1 MFFDYLLPNQ
11 EKKRHLKK
19 LLIAVSVINAGM
31 YFIIYSYFDY
41 ILESSPAL
49 VMPALAIS
57 FIKILFLIA
66 IGFSAGLIISLIR
79 GFDGVKSTFDYRM
92 FIMLSAIPIIML
104 LLSGGQVTN
113 FIIVRF
119 FGANKK
125 LAELVFYIF
134 SRDYIWAL
142 LTGFIAG
149 VCIKLRFKRN
159 RQLRIT
165 TNWEVK

>member
-19 LLIAVSVINAGM
+19 LLIAFSVINAGM

-49 VMPALAIS
+49 VMPASAIS

-79 GFDGVKSTFDYRM
+79 GFDGVKSTFDYKM

-165 TNWEVK
+165 SNWEVK

>member
-1 MFFDYLLPNQ
+1 
-11 EKKRHLKK
+11 LKK
-19 LLIAVSVINAGM
+19 LLIAVSIINAGL

-41 ILESSPAL
+41 ILENSQSL
-49 VMPALAIS
+49 IMSALAIS

-66 IGFSAGLIISLIR
+66 IGFSAGLIISLMR
-79 GFDGVKSTFDYRM
+79 GFEGAKSTFDYKM
-92 FIMLSAIPIIML
+92 FIMLSIVPVVML

-119 FGANKK
+119 FSANKK
-125 LAELVFYIF
+125 LAELAFYIF

-149 VCIKLRFKRN
+149 VCVKLRFKRN
-159 RQLRIT
+159 HQLRIT
-165 TNWEVK
+165 NNGEVK

>member
-1 MFFDYLLPNQ
+1 
-11 EKKRHLKK
+11 LKK
-19 LLIAVSVINAGM
+19 LLIAVSIINAGL

-41 ILESSPAL
+41 ILENSQSL
-49 VMPALAIS
+49 IMSALAIS

-66 IGFSAGLIISLIR
+66 IGFSAGLIISLMR
-79 GFDGVKSTFDYRM
+79 GFEGAKSTFDYKM
-92 FIMLSAIPIIML
+92 FIMLSIVPVVML

-119 FGANKK
+119 FSANKK
-125 LAELVFYIF
+125 LAELAFYIF

-149 VCIKLRFKRN
+149 VCVKLRFKRN
-159 RQLRIT
+159 HQLRIT
-165 TNWEVK
+165 NNWEVK

>member
-1 MFFDYLLPNQ
+1 
-11 EKKRHLKK
+11 LKK
-19 LLIAVSVINAGM
+19 LLLIFSIINAGL

-41 ILESSPAL
+41 ILGSSPGV

-66 IGFSAGLIISLIR
+66 IGFSAGLTVSIIR
-79 GFDGVKSTFDYRM
+79 GFDGIKSTFDYKM
-92 FIMLSAIPIIML
+92 FMMLSIVPLIML

-119 FGANKK
+119 FNANKK
-125 LAELVFYIF
+125 LAELAFYLF
-134 SRDYIWAL
+134 SRDFIWSML
-142 LTGFIAG
+142 LGFFAG
-149 VCIKLRFKRN
+149 VSVKLRFKRS

-165 TNWEVK
+165 NNWEVR

>member
-1 MFFDYLLPNQ
+1 
-11 EKKRHLKK
+11 LKK
-19 LLIAVSVINAGM
+19 LLIAVSIINAGL

-41 ILESSPAL
+41 ILENSQSL
-49 VMPALAIS
+49 IMSALAIS

-66 IGFSAGLIISLIR
+66 IGFSAGLIISLMR
-79 GFDGVKSTFDYRM
+79 GFEGAKSTFDYKM
-92 FIMLSAIPIIML
+92 FIMLSIVPVVML

-119 FGANKK
+119 FSANKK
-125 LAELVFYIF
+125 LAELAFYIF

-149 VCIKLRFKRN
+149 VCVKLRFKRN
-159 RQLRIT
+159 HQLHIT
-165 TNWEVK
+165 NNWEVK

>member
-1 MFFDYLLPNQ
+1 
-11 EKKRHLKK
+11 LKK
-19 LLIAVSVINAGM
+19 LLIILSIINAGL

-41 ILESSPAL
+41 ILESSAAL

-57 FIKILFLIA
+57 FIKIIFLIA
-66 IGFSAGLIISLIR
+66 IGFSAGLIVSIIR
-79 GFDGVKSTFDYRM
+79 GFDGAKSTFDYKM
-92 FIMLSAIPIIML
+92 FIMLAIVPVIML

-119 FGANKK
+119 FNANKK
-125 LAELVFYIF
+125 LAELAFYIF
-134 SRDYIWAL
+134 SRDYIWSL

-149 VCIKLRFKRN
+149 TCVKLRFKRI

-165 TNWEVK
+165 NNWEVK

>member
-1 MFFDYLLPNQ
+1 M
-11 EKKRHLKK
+11 RK
-19 LLIAVSVINAGM
+19 LLIAFSIINTGL

-41 ILESSPAL
+41 ILENSSAL
-49 VMPALAIS
+49 IIPALAIS
-57 FIKILFLIA
+57 FIKILFLIT
-66 IGFSAGLIISLIR
+66 IGFSAGLVVSIIR
-79 GFDGVKSTFDYRM
+79 GFDGVKSTFDYKM
-92 FIMLSAIPIIML
+92 FIMLSIVPVVML

-119 FGANKK
+119 FNANKK
-125 LAELVFYIF
+125 LAELAFYIF

-149 VCIKLRFKRN
+149 ACVKLRFKRN

-165 TNWEVK
+165 NNWEVR

>member
-1 MFFDYLLPNQ
+1 LFPKK
-11 EKKRHLKK
+11 EKKTNLKK
-19 LLIAVSVINAGM
+19 LLIAFSIINAGM

-41 ILESSPAL
+41 ILESSPSL

-57 FIKILFLIA
+57 FVKILFLIA
-66 IGFSAGLIISLIR
+66 IGFSAGLVISLIR

-104 LLSGGQVTN
+104 ILSGGQVTN
-113 FIIVRF
+113 FIIVKF
-119 FGANKK
+119 FSANKK
-125 LAELVFYIF
+125 LAELAFYIF

-149 VCIKLRFKRN
+149 ICVKLRFKRI
-159 RQLRIT
+159 RTLRIT
-165 TNWEVK
+165 SNGEVR